1 MIGHNGTGHGDL
13 FLDKKGNLQY
23 VFHVHNS
30 DSTVSPRQV
39 FITGLKFILNKKTG
53 LDNVSAEN
61 KTLITPVLVNE

>member
-13 FLDKKGNLQY
+13 FKDNTGHYQY

-39 FITGLKFILNKKTG
+39 FITGLKFIPNKKTG
-53 LDNVSAEN
+53 MDDVSIVKN
-61 KTLITPVLVNE
+61 SLITPGLVKK